1 MDHKK
6 RKQII
11 AEIAFNALDYF
22 CDWERNEANA
32 DSGSVLP
39 DDDMG
44 WIYEPTVTQAI
55 KNAKLQTHPARIH
68 KDANTYEMLLHSVIF
83 AAYRAIER
91 NEAQDTHEASKGDSR
106 QSSCKSVPVY
116 IPEPGDFFTYARKT
130 GGGELFL
137 SEKLQCINP
146 SPKHKPDPAIVYAV
160 DGFGNQKSISHENV
174 FFYKK
179 EP

>member
-68 KDANTYEMLLHSVIF
+68 KDANTYEKLLHSVIF
-83 AAYRAIER
+83 AAHQAFER
-91 NEAQDTHEASKGDSR
+91 NDAQDTHEASKSDSR

-116 IPEPGDFFTYARKT
+116 IPEPGDWFTYTTKT
-130 GGGELFL
+130 NELF
-137 SEKLQCINP
+137 SSGKLQCINP
-146 SPKHKPDPAIVYAV
+146 SPKHKPDPAFVYAV
-160 DGFGNQKSISHENV
+160 DEFGNQKSIPHENV
-174 FFYKK
+174 LFWKAK
-179 EP
+179 P